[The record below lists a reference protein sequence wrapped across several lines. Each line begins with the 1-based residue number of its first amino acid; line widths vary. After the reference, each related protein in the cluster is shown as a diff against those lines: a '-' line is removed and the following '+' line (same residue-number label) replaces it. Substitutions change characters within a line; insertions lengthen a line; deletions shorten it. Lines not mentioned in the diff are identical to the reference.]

1 MPGSEGW
8 VSLGIR
14 PETKERLEQR
24 GNVTDSFDDVVNR
37 LLDQT
42 ADDGDRGDT

>member
-1 MPGSEGW
+1 MPGTDGW

-14 PETKERLEQR
+14 PETKERLEKR

-37 LLDQT
+37 LLDKT
-42 ADDGDRGDT
+42 VDNAGDT

>member
-1 MPGSEGW
+1 MPSADSW

-14 PETKERLEQR
+14 TDTKKRLEKR
-24 GNVTDSFDDVVNR
+24 GDMTDSFDDVVNR

-42 ADDGDRGDT
+42 IDDT